1 MTEVIENSDR
11 PLVTFALFA
20 YNQEKYIR
28 EAIEG
33 ALSQTYEPLEIIL
46 SDDCSK
52 DRTFEIMKE
61 VASAYDGPHRVRVRQ
76 GHENVGTLKHV
87 LEVAD
92 IARGVYLVVAAGD
105 DVSMPDRTSSLVQSF
120 TSQDIAAVSSD
131 DIVID
136 EYGNERDWQANR
148 FQLRDRRHIENPTW
162 ILGATAA
169 YRSELLKSLPMPA
182 KKILHEDTTF
192 QEVLSICERKSARI
206 KKKLIKRRSH
216 SFNVS
221 FKEPVDNSIEQ
232 QEAAV
237 MTRWARKAEIML
249 YCSGV
254 AFYISKD
261 KQGALR
267 KKYERDSQYFNLLS
281 RWMNLTFLERIE
293 LFLLAVTQGRLRAC
307 VPRLFGRKL
316 FKFMKSIKLN
326 NL

>member
-1 MTEVIENSDR
+1 MTEVIDNSAR

-28 EAIEG
+28 EAVEG

-61 VASAYDGPHRVRVRQ
+61 MAFAYDGPHRVRVRQ

-105 DVSMPDRTSSLVQSF
+105 DISMPHRTRSLVKSF

-148 FQLRDRRHIENPTW
+148 FKLRDRQHIENPTW

-169 YRSELLKSLPMPA
+169 YRSEVLKSLPIPRT
-182 KKILHEDTTF
+182 KILHEDTTF
-192 QEVLSICERKSARI
+192 QEVLSICEKKSARI
-206 KKKLIKRRSH
+206 GEKLIKRRSH

-232 QEAAV
+232 QEAAT
-237 MTRWARKAEIML
+237 MTRWARMAEIML
-249 YCSGV
+249 YCSEV
-254 AFYISKD
+254 ACYITND
-261 KQGALR
+261 KQSPLK
-267 KKYERDSQYFNLLS
+267 KKYERDSQCFSLLS
-281 RWMNLTFLERIE
+281 RWMSLTLLERIE
-293 LFLLAVTQGRLRAC
+293 LFSLAVTQGRLRAC
-307 VPRLFGRKL
+307 APRLFGRP
-316 FKFMKSIKLN
+316 FFSFMKNIKIN